1 MWVKAWLIVKSQEK
15 TSEAKAIFGDKINI
29 TSEGK
34 RHLGAVIGSKV
45 FKNEYCQDITGKW
58 INEIEKLTKIAETQP
73 HAAYIAFTKG
83 YRSKFTYYMRTIPS
97 FEDYVELVDEIILD
111 SFLPTLFGKKEQFPN
126 YMKDLFSLTPN
137 QGGLG
142 IPSLKKTSTSQ
153 YNASSLL
160 TKPHVD
166 LIMEQ
171 KLTNDPETKQ
181 KTDKLMSQNRTSR
194 NKIKKE
200 EVVKVDANLPT
211 DLLTIVKQSRDKGAS
226 SWLNALP
233 LVDQKLDLNKEE
245 FRDSISLR
253 YNIPLKGLP
262 SFCACGEKFNVNHAL
277 SCKKGGFVSE
287 RHDGIRDLLTSLI
300 NKVCNNVQTEPHLL
314 PITNETFRLK
324 TANKSSEA
332 RLDIK
337 ASSFWSRGVTAFFDV
352 RVSHVNSETNKNKE
366 TKKIFKEQENE
377 KKRSYLQRVLEVE
390 HGSFTPLVF
399 GTNGGMGDECSLF
412 LKTLAEKLAKK
423 QGESYQNV
431 MSWIRT
437 RLSFEILRSVHLC
450 IRGSRVP
457 FNTKNRFEVDDDF
470 TLNVHSAD
478 IF

>member
-1 MWVKAWLIVKSQEK
+1 MGKSWLIVKSQEK
-15 TSEAKAIFGDKINI
+15 NTEAKAIFGDKINI

-34 RHLGAVIGSKV
+34 RHLRAVIGSKV

-111 SFLPTLFGKKEQFPN
+111 SFLPTLFGKKEKFPN

-287 RHDGIRDLLTSLI
+287 RHDGITMSRPSLI
-300 NKVCNNVQTEPHLL
+300 Y
-314 PITNETFRLK
+314 
-324 TANKSSEA
+324 
-332 RLDIK
+332 
-337 ASSFWSRGVTAFFDV
+337 
-352 RVSHVNSETNKNKE
+352 
-366 TKKIFKEQENE
+366 
-377 KKRSYLQRVLEVE
+377 YL
-390 HGSFTPLVF
+390 SP
-399 GTNGGMGDECSLF
+399 M
-412 LKTLAEKLAKK
+412 K
-423 QGESYQNV
+423 
-431 MSWIRT
+431 
-437 RLSFEILRSVHLC
+437 
-450 IRGSRVP
+450 P
-457 FNTKNRFEVDDDF
+457 FV
-470 TLNVHSAD
+470 
-478 IF
+478 